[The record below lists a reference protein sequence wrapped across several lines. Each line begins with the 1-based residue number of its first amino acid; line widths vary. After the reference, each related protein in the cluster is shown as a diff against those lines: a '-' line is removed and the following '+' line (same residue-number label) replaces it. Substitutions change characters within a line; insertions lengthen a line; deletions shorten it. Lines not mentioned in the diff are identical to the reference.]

1 MAIDNE
7 LEDEQK
13 AIRIEEVHQ
22 LCERFKWVRWRVV
35 TTRGSDLCSR
45 MTQQAA
51 VIRRRNAQIE
61 RDLQEQ
67 CRDC

>member
-22 LCERFKWVRWRVV
+22 TCERFKWVR
-35 TTRGSDLCSR
+35 
-45 MTQQAA
+45 
-51 VIRRRNAQIE
+51 
-61 RDLQEQ
+61 
-67 CRDC
+67 

>member
-22 LCERFKWVRWRVV
+22 TDEG
-35 TTRGSDLCSR
+35 TNPQS
-45 MTQQAA
+45 
-51 VIRRRNAQIE
+51 QIE
-61 RDLQEQ
+61 CHKDT
-67 CRDC
+67 DS